1 MAALL
6 VPLRF
11 PSPRRRFRRLI
22 ASQFNV
28 GKRQHFHMAFLL
40 EHFPKL
46 EMYLSQEQASVLHQ
60 AVSVSQEL
68 KVLEVDFLHDQL
80 V

>member
-11 PSPRRRFRRLI
+11 PSPRRLFRRLI

-28 GKRQHFHMAFLL
+28 GKRQHVQMAFLL
-40 EHFPKL
+40 ELSPKL

-68 KVLEVDFLHDQL
+68 KVLEADLLHEQL
-80 V
+80 L